1 MLSKEIQIY
10 LDAFRRLMRRGG
22 VSNIKKMLDKNIV
35 AGLPLEKD
43 YPELIDH
50 YLMCVTETMD
60 KPDMDLLVEEV
71 AS

>member
-1 MLSKEIQIY
+1 MLE
-10 LDAFRRLMRRGG
+10 
-22 VSNIKKMLDKNIV
+22 KNIV

-43 YPELIDH
+43 YPELSDH
-50 YLMCVTETMD
+50 YVMCVTETMD